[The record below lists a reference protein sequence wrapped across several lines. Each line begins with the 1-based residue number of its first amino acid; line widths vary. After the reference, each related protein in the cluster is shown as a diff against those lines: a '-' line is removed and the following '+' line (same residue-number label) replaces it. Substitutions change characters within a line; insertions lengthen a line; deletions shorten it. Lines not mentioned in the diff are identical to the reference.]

1 MKSMKFVM
9 IVLILLFIGGYSN
22 VSSANEI
29 KRAWSSHDYNKVI
42 ELASQCAESDPDC
55 AVKVAYSYYELKQY
69 PEAIKYYEKYLSLG
83 GDRKSILFNLGE
95 SYYKTGHYEKALE
108 TYKYIL
114 NTVPNDGA
122 QAVALSYIISIYRE
136 LKQFE
141 NAEIYAK
148 RWIKVSP
155 QYSNGYI
162 ELGAVYVDQDKY
174 DEAISTLKPYSDN
187 VDAIVLLGKAYL
199 GKKQYNDAIS
209 YYRKAIELKPQDIDR
224 YIDLAQ
230 IYSEMGNYSE
240 AINTLKKASEIAPIN
255 PDVKFNLADTYLRIG
270 QFEEALSIL
279 EQGIK
284 IESFKGTGLENAI
297 FREGGY
303 PVVRKVSEEAKAEVF
318 ENGPA
323 KRVGIQFGDKIIK
336 INDEST
342 KDQELGKIIQKLF
355 STPIGTKVKLTIERK
370 GIDKPLEITI
380 AREEFHLK
388 GTAKFLA
395 MKSLINAIRGNF
407 AEARKD
413 AEKAYALNPDDGWA
427 KSAISFAYIIESPPL
442 AKEGKITEAIK
453 ILSTKK
459 DSPFD
464 RLLEALA
471 YSKMGDLKKS
481 LDIYTSIPEEYLQTK
496 NVFHQQFR
504 NAVLESLKPYVENK
518 KETAK
523 SLKAKGQYRE
533 ALKEYEE
540 LLKIADEKGTK
551 EIRSHVAMLIKARP
565 DIAQLPEDARK
576 HAMRAEASTKE
587 GKFED
592 AVTEY
597 KKAIKIAPFFPQL
610 YKAIALNYEALKDYR
625 QAIKNLQIYL
635 DLYPDAP
642 DVREAKD
649 QIYKWEYMMEKGGK

>member
-9 IVLILLFIGGYSN
+9 IVLILLFIGEYSN

-55 AVKVAYSYYELKQY
+55 AVKVAYSYYELKHY

-122 QAVALSYIISIYRE
+122 QAVALGYIISIYRK

-174 DEAISTLKPYSDN
+174 DEAIFTLKPYSDN
-187 VDAIVLLGKAYL
+187 DDAIVLLGKAYL

-209 YYRKAIELKPQDIDR
+209 YYRKAIKLKPQDIYR

-279 EQGIK
+279 DQGIK

-297 FREGGY
+297 FQEGGY

-342 KDQELGKIIQKLF
+342 KNQDLGKIIQKLF

-388 GTAKFLA
+388 GAAKFLA
-395 MKSLINAIRGNF
+395 MRSLINAIKGNF
-407 AEARKD
+407 DEARKD
-413 AEKAYALNPDDGWA
+413 AEKAYALNPDDAWA
-427 KSAISFAYIIESPPL
+427 KGAISFVYIIDTPPFT
-442 AKEGKITEAIK
+442 KEGKITEAIK
-453 ILSTKK
+453 ILSGTKN
-459 DSPFD
+459 SFD

-481 LDIYTSIPEEYLQTK
+481 LDTYTSIPEDYLQTK

-504 NAVLESLKPYVENK
+504 NAVLESLKPYVDNK
-518 KETAK
+518 KAAAK
-523 SLKAKGQYRE
+523 SLEAKGQYRG

-540 LLKIADEKGTK
+540 LLKIADEKEAR
-551 EIRSHVAMLIKARP
+551 EIRSHVATLIKARP

-576 HAMRAEASTKE
+576 YAMRAEASTKE

-592 AVTEY
+592 AVKEY
-597 KKAIKIAPFFPQL
+597 KEAIKIAPFFSQL

-625 QAIKNLQIYL
+625 QAIKNMNIYL

-642 DVREAKD
+642 DTRAAKD

>member
-55 AVKVAYSYYELKQY
+55 AVKVAYSYYELKHY

-122 QAVALSYIISIYRE
+122 QAVALGYIISIYRK

-174 DEAISTLKPYSDN
+174 DEAIFTLKPYSDN
-187 VDAIVLLGKAYL
+187 DDAIVLLGKAYL

-209 YYRKAIELKPQDIDR
+209 YYRKAIKLKPQDIYR

-297 FREGGY
+297 FQEGGY

-342 KDQELGKIIQKLF
+342 KNQDLGKIIQKLF
-355 STPIGTKVKLTIERK
+355 SPSIGTKVKLTIERK

-388 GTAKFLA
+388 GAAKFLA
-395 MKSLINAIRGNF
+395 MRSLINAIKGNF
-407 AEARKD
+407 DEARKD
-413 AEKAYALNPDDGWA
+413 AEKAYALNPDDAWA
-427 KSAISFAYIIESPPL
+427 KGAISFVYIIDTPPFT
-442 AKEGKITEAIK
+442 KEGKITEAIK
-453 ILSTKK
+453 ILSGTKN
-459 DSPFD
+459 SFD

-481 LDIYTSIPEEYLQTK
+481 LDTYTSIPEDYLQTK

-504 NAVLESLKPYVENK
+504 NAVLESLKPYVDNK
-518 KETAK
+518 KAAAK
-523 SLKAKGQYRE
+523 SLEAKGQYRG

-540 LLKIADEKGTK
+540 LLKIADEKEAR
-551 EIRSHVAMLIKARP
+551 EIRSHVATLIKARP

-576 HAMRAEASTKE
+576 YAMRAEASTKE

-592 AVTEY
+592 AVKEY
-597 KKAIKIAPFFPQL
+597 KEAIKIAPFFSQL

-625 QAIKNLQIYL
+625 QAIKNMNIYL

-642 DVREAKD
+642 DTRAAKD

>member
-55 AVKVAYSYYELKQY
+55 AVKVAYSYYELKHY

-122 QAVALSYIISIYRE
+122 QAVALGYIISIYRK

-174 DEAISTLKPYSDN
+174 DEAIFTLKPYSDN
-187 VDAIVLLGKAYL
+187 DDAIVLLGKAYL

-209 YYRKAIELKPQDIDR
+209 YYRKAIKLKPQDIYR

-279 EQGIK
+279 DQGIK

-297 FREGGY
+297 FQEGGY

-342 KDQELGKIIQKLF
+342 KNQDLGKIIQKLF

-388 GTAKFLA
+388 GAAKFLA
-395 MKSLINAIRGNF
+395 MRSLINAIKGNF
-407 AEARKD
+407 DEARKD
-413 AEKAYALNPDDGWA
+413 AEKAYALNPDDAWA
-427 KSAISFAYIIESPPL
+427 KGAISFVYIIDTPPFT
-442 AKEGKITEAIK
+442 KEGKITEAIK
-453 ILSTKK
+453 ILSGTKN
-459 DSPFD
+459 SFD

-481 LDIYTSIPEEYLQTK
+481 LDTYTSIPEDYLQTK

-504 NAVLESLKPYVENK
+504 NAVLESLKPYVDNK
-518 KETAK
+518 KAAAK
-523 SLKAKGQYRE
+523 SLEAKGQYRG

-540 LLKIADEKGTK
+540 LLKIADEKEAR
-551 EIRSHVAMLIKARP
+551 EIRSHVATLIKARP

-576 HAMRAEASTKE
+576 YAMRAEASTKE

-592 AVTEY
+592 AVKEY
-597 KKAIKIAPFFPQL
+597 KEAIKIAPFFSQL

-625 QAIKNLQIYL
+625 QAIKNMNIYL

-642 DVREAKD
+642 DTRAAKD

>member
-9 IVLILLFIGGYSN
+9 IVLILLFIGEYSN

-55 AVKVAYSYYELKQY
+55 AVKVAYSYYELKHY

-122 QAVALSYIISIYRE
+122 QAVALGYIISIYRK

-174 DEAISTLKPYSDN
+174 DEAIFTLKPYSDN
-187 VDAIVLLGKAYL
+187 DDAIVLLGKAYL

-209 YYRKAIELKPQDIDR
+209 YYRKAIKLKPQDIYR

-297 FREGGY
+297 FQEGGY

-342 KDQELGKIIQKLF
+342 KNQDLGKIIQKLF

-388 GTAKFLA
+388 GAAKFLA
-395 MKSLINAIRGNF
+395 MRSLINAIKGNF
-407 AEARKD
+407 DEARKD
-413 AEKAYALNPDDGWA
+413 AEKAYALNPDDAWA
-427 KSAISFAYIIESPPL
+427 KGAISFVYIIDTPPFT
-442 AKEGKITEAIK
+442 KEGKITEAIK
-453 ILSTKK
+453 ILSGTKN
-459 DSPFD
+459 SFD

-481 LDIYTSIPEEYLQTK
+481 LDTYTSIPEDYLQTK

-504 NAVLESLKPYVENK
+504 NAVLESLKPYVDNK
-518 KETAK
+518 KAAAK
-523 SLKAKGQYRE
+523 SLEAKGQYRG

-540 LLKIADEKGTK
+540 LIKIADEKETK
-551 EIRSHVAMLIKARP
+551 NIRSHVATLIKARP
-565 DIAQLPEDARK
+565 DIAQLSEEARR
-576 HAMRAEASTKE
+576 HVIRAEASTKE

-592 AVTEY
+592 AVKEY
-597 KKAIKIAPFFPQL
+597 KEAIKIAPFFSQL

-625 QAIKNLQIYL
+625 QAIKNMNIYL

-642 DVREAKD
+642 DTRAAKD

>member
-9 IVLILLFIGGYSN
+9 IVLILLFIGEYSN

-55 AVKVAYSYYELKQY
+55 AVKVAYSYYELKHY

-122 QAVALSYIISIYRE
+122 QAVALGYIISIYRK

-209 YYRKAIELKPQDIDR
+209 YYRKAIKLKPQDIYR

-255 PDVKFNLADTYLRIG
+255 PDVKFNLADTYLCIG

-279 EQGIK
+279 DQGIK

-297 FREGGY
+297 FQEGGY

-342 KDQELGKIIQKLF
+342 KNQDLGKIIQKLF
-355 STPIGTKVKLTIERK
+355 SPSIGTKVKLTIERK

-388 GTAKFLA
+388 GAAKFLA
-395 MKSLINAIRGNF
+395 MRSLINAIKGNF
-407 AEARKD
+407 DEARKD
-413 AEKAYALNPDDGWA
+413 AEKAYALNPDDAWA
-427 KSAISFAYIIESPPL
+427 KGAISFVYIIDTPPFT
-442 AKEGKITEAIK
+442 KEGKITEAIK
-453 ILSTKK
+453 ILSGTKN
-459 DSPFD
+459 SFD

-481 LDIYTSIPEEYLQTK
+481 LDTYTSIPEDYLQTK

-504 NAVLESLKPYVENK
+504 NAVLESLKPYVDNK
-518 KETAK
+518 KAAAK
-523 SLKAKGQYRE
+523 SLEAKGQYRG

-540 LLKIADEKGTK
+540 LLKIADEKEAR
-551 EIRSHVAMLIKARP
+551 EIRSHVATLIKARP

-576 HAMRAEASTKE
+576 YAMRAEASTKE

-592 AVTEY
+592 AVKEY
-597 KKAIKIAPFFPQL
+597 KEAIKIAPFFSQL

-625 QAIKNLQIYL
+625 QAIKNMNIYL

-642 DVREAKD
+642 DTRAAKD